1 MRNLDEVI
9 DQMILKISDTET
21 GLIQELNRIKNSAAY
36 TSPELIHRRWNEV
49 SFVLKEFIITPR
61 KDWQFE
67 VLSIFSTKPV
77 EEIKS
82 FYQEENR

>member
-36 TSPELIHRRWNEV
+36 TSPELMRGRWNEV
-49 SFVLKEFIITPR
+49 SFALKEFILTPR

-77 EEIKS
+77 EKIKS